1 MDFKENKYYK
11 RIEYERKGKIFDFE
25 CYSIDD
31 IERDFGNKLKWRIG
45 KFIDLVFRKVNYKI
59 RFENRDWLSR
69 NGFVYVSKK
78 DIEGIL
84 GIYKWEE
91 VLKDLS
97 KKKKILKIRRLGNS
111 VYDFNKKYWWIGF
124 GNKWNYRNNS
134 NKKWVEIDNGILN
147 RFLDKRNN
155 VVRKKLGYEL
165 KLEDIVNEESK
176 ELKKGIIR
184 DRLLLYEIRCC
195 INSDLII
202 ENLDNVIDNRIKN
215 KIEEWSDR
223 SSWIWN
229 SKKKS
234 DKIVEEVFSDLKSWK
249 EERKFEYKNKYEV
262 IKSDLE
268 KLRNWN
274 VGDLSEDYFK
284 RDEFGG
290 RLYNFYSRVI
300 REFREYI
307 LLDNEEVVEL
317 DIKSCMVSLF
327 FKLVRDLNNDI
338 NDDGLIKLVKNRLND
353 LYKERGYKDISD
365 RNGKDFLEKY
375 KSVFELDG
383 VFWNEE
389 NEIEFDNYYDSIKE
403 KFGLDVFR
411 SMSKNCFKDL
421 CWVILFSGRKK
432 LRGLNVNG
440 INVKEIERIMFGYSG
455 RNLVND
461 LKEINVYELFK
472 WKGIGRSRNYDRSK
486 NISLI
491 LMNMENR
498 LMDIMRNVLIKNGYM
513 FISMFDSFIVK
524 KSESKIILE
533 LLNENLSYIDRV
545 LKFKDKSKVIDWEY
559 GIK

>member
-84 GIYKWEE
+84 GKYWSDI
-91 VLKDLS
+91 LKDLS
-97 KKKKILKIRRLGNS
+97 KKKKILKVRRLGNS

-155 VVRKKLGYEL
+155 VVRKKLGYDL
-165 KLEDIVNEESK
+165 KLKDIVNEESK

-229 SKKKS
+229 SRKKS

-353 LYKERGYKDISD
+353 LYKERGYLDISD

>member
-155 VVRKKLGYEL
+155 VVRKKLGYDL
-165 KLEDIVNEESK
+165 KLKDIVNEESK

>member
-11 RIEYERKGKIFDFE
+11 RIEYDRKGKIFDFE

-84 GIYKWEE
+84 GKYWSDI
-91 VLKDLS
+91 LKDLS
-97 KKKKILKIRRLGNS
+97 KKKKILKVRRLGNS

-155 VVRKKLGYEL
+155 VVRKKLGYDL
-165 KLEDIVNEESK
+165 KLKDIVNEESK

-202 ENLDNVIDNRIKN
+202 ENLDNVIDYRIKN

-353 LYKERGYKDISD
+353 LYKERGYLDISD

>member
-11 RIEYERKGKIFDFE
+11 RIEYDRKGKIFDFE

-84 GIYKWEE
+84 GKYWSDI
-91 VLKDLS
+91 LKDLS
-97 KKKKILKIRRLGNS
+97 KKKKILKVRRLGNS

-155 VVRKKLGYEL
+155 VVRKKLGYDL
-165 KLEDIVNEESK
+165 KLKDIVNEESK

-229 SKKKS
+229 SRKKS

-353 LYKERGYKDISD
+353 LYKERGYLDISD

-375 KSVFELDG
+375 KNVFELDG

>member
-11 RIEYERKGKIFDFE
+11 RIEYDRKGKIFDFE

-84 GIYKWEE
+84 GKYWSDI
-91 VLKDLS
+91 LKDLS
-97 KKKKILKIRRLGNS
+97 KKKKILKVRRLGNS

-155 VVRKKLGYEL
+155 VVRKKLGYDL
-165 KLEDIVNEESK
+165 KLKDIVNEESK

-353 LYKERGYKDISD
+353 LYKERGYLDISD

>member
-11 RIEYERKGKIFDFE
+11 RIEYDRKGKIFDFE

-84 GIYKWEE
+84 GKYWSDI
-91 VLKDLS
+91 LKDLS
-97 KKKKILKIRRLGNS
+97 KKKKILKVRRLGNS

-155 VVRKKLGYEL
+155 VVRKKLGYDL
-165 KLEDIVNEESK
+165 KLKDIVNEESK

-229 SKKKS
+229 SRKKS

-353 LYKERGYKDISD
+353 LYKERGYLDISD